1 MEDTI
6 EKIKKEADVF
16 SKAKLIRY
24 LLVEKDF
31 RVKDLAQKL
40 LITSSYL
47 CHLNRLNNLPDIIVD
62 GYYSKLVD
70 ISHLF
75 LISRVKDE
83 KKLLEIYEKVL
94 SDNLT
99 IKETEELIRAVVY
112 QVNVKGSFI
121 LAEDKARLSGEIER
135 KFPGVKASINQTRIK
150 TKIELEIKGDLEE
163 SSKTAKEVLK
173 KLTD

>member
-1 MEDTI
+1 MDDVV
-6 EKIKKEADVF
+6 EKIKKEQDVF
-16 SKAKLIRY
+16 SKAKLIRF

-40 LITSSYL
+40 SITSSYL

-94 SDNLT
+94 ADNLT
-99 IKETEELIRAVVY
+99 IKQTEELIRAAVY
-112 QVNVKGSFI
+112 QVNSKGSFI
-121 LAEDKARLSGEIER
+121 LEEDKTRMSREIER
-135 KFPGVKASINQTRIK
+135 KFPGAKISISQTRIK
-150 TKIELEIKGDLEE
+150 TKIELEIKGDLED
-163 SSKTAKEVLK
+163 SSKTAKEILK
-173 KLTD
+173 KLTE